1 MSRIPI
7 SKIDDF
13 LLGSAIEIIA
23 TFNIENPT
31 VTITIEDNYDTTRI
45 DDVAMTKLSSTAYK
59 YIFQSDEDW
68 IEGDYIITIKATDG
82 TYTTYTQYFITLWE
96 MES

>member
-1 MSRIPI
+1 MSRIPL

-31 VTITIEDNYDTTRI
+31 VTITIQDNYESVKVDN
-45 DDVAMTKLSSTAYK
+45 VAMTKLSSTAYR
-59 YIFQSDEDW
+59 YIFQSDTDW
-68 IEGDYIITIKATDG
+68 IEGDYIITIKATEG
-82 TYTTYTQYFITLWE
+82 TYTTYTQYLITLWE
-96 MES
+96 ME